1 LEKTSLLVVGAGPYG
16 VSVAARALERGIETI
31 VVGRPMGFW
40 RDNMPAGMYLRS
52 GLDWHLDAARV
63 HTFEAFVEEKGIP
76 RSEIDP
82 IPIAVFLE
90 YAAWF
95 QEQKRV
101 AVRDSFVTH
110 VARRDGAF
118 VARLDDG
125 NEIAAERLV
134 AAPGVAYFQH
144 LPDWAASVPPGTA
157 AHTCAL
163 TRFDELA
170 GARALIV
177 GGRQSAYEWAAL
189 IGEHG
194 AQRVDIVH
202 RHPVPRFERVSWAF
216 VDPYVDATLNSRGWW
231 RSLPGAQQEAI
242 ARQFWEVGRLTLE
255 WWLTP
260 RLRGDRFHRWPG
272 TEVVDA
278 KPLSSNGTVRV
289 ALSNGETFTVDRIV
303 FATGYKVELARV
315 PYLEGLISELKV
327 SDGSPVLDEAFQSSV
342 PGLYL
347 PGMAAARDFGPF
359 FGFTKACPVA
369 ASLIVDDVSRAL

>member
-1 LEKTSLLVVGAGPYG
+1 MEKTSLLVVGAGPYG
-16 VSVAARALERGIETI
+16 VSVAARALERGIQTV

-63 HTFEAFVEEKGIP
+63 HTFEAFAEEKGFS

-82 IPIAVFLE
+82 IPIAVFLQ
-90 YAAWF
+90 YADWF
-95 QEQKRV
+95 QEQKRI

-110 VARRDGAF
+110 LARRDGAF

-125 NEIAAERLV
+125 NEIVAEKLV
-134 AAPGVAYFQH
+134 AAPGVAHFQH
-144 LPDWAASVPPGTA
+144 LPDWAGIVPAGTA
-157 AHTCAL
+157 AHTCGL

-189 IGEHG
+189 IGEQG
-194 AQRVDIVH
+194 AERVDIVH

-231 RSLPGAQQEAI
+231 RSLPGEQQQGI

-260 RLRGDRFHRWPG
+260 RLRGDRFRRWPE

-278 KPLSSNGTVRV
+278 QPSSSNGTVRV
-289 ALSNGETFTVDRIV
+289 TLSNGETLTVDRIV
-303 FATGYKVELARV
+303 FATGYKVDMARV
-315 PYLEGLISELKV
+315 PYLEGLMGELKV
-327 SDGSPVLDEAFQSSV
+327 ADGSPVLDEAFQSSV

-359 FGFTKACPVA
+359 
-369 ASLIVDDVSRAL
+369 SVSPRRALLPPA